1 MLTDQD
7 DLIRQRIR
15 ARMAE
20 RGLTQAQL
28 ARQLGI
34 KPPSLAQ
41 VLSGRRGRI
50 PESLLTV
57 LAALELHIEILPAL
71 EKQDG

>member
-1 MLTDQD
+1 MLTPSD

-20 RGLTQAQL
+20 RGLTQAEL
-28 ARQLGI
+28 ARQLEI

-50 PESLLTV
+50 PESLLDV
-57 LAALELHIEILPAL
+57 LTALDLRIELVAVEERH
-71 EKQDG
+71 G

>member
-1 MLTDQD
+1 MLTPSD
-7 DLIRQRIR
+7 DIIRQRIR

-20 RGLTQAQL
+20 RGLTQAEL
-28 ARQLGI
+28 ARQLEI

-50 PESLLTV
+50 PESLLDV
-57 LAALELHIEILPAL
+57 LTALDLRIELVAVEERH
-71 EKQDG
+71 G